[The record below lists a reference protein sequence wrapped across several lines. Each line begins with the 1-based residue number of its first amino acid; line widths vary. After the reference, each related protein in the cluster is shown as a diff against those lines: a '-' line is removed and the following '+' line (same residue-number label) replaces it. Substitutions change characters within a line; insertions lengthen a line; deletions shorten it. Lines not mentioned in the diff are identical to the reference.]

1 MLPEVG
7 GSAAGG
13 DAMNEQERVQE
24 MEALLQS
31 ARAIC
36 RRHGEL
42 TAWERFDA
50 SIAKLGIGS
59 ITARTYRVLPSD
71 LETITDILPQDEN
84 PSQRV
89 GLD

>member
-7 GSAAGG
+7 GVAAGG
-13 DAMNEQERVQE
+13 EEMNEEERIYE
-24 MEALLQS
+24 MEQLLQS

-36 RRHGEL
+36 RRRGEL
-42 TAWERFDA
+42 TAWDRFDA
-50 SIAKLGIGS
+50 SIAKLGIGR

-71 LETITDILPQDEN
+71 LEAVTDILPQDEN
-84 PSQRV
+84 PSLRM

>member
-1 MLPEVG
+1 
-7 GSAAGG
+7 
-13 DAMNEQERVQE
+13 MNEQERIYE
-24 MEALLQS
+24 MEQLLQS

-36 RRHGEL
+36 GRRGEL
-42 TAWERFDA
+42 TAWEMFDA

-71 LETITDILPQDEN
+71 LEAITGILPRDEN
-84 PSQRV
+84 PSLRI

>member
-1 MLPEVG
+1 
-7 GSAAGG
+7 
-13 DAMNEQERVQE
+13 MNEQERIYE
-24 MEALLQS
+24 MEQLLQS

-36 RRHGEL
+36 GRRGEL

-71 LETITDILPQDEN
+71 LEEEPPRRTRNDQTHLEREPDAVRGSPAAGRGGE
-84 PSQRV
+84 
-89 GLD
+89 